1 MARETRVSVSL
12 TGAEHAAI
20 KATADANGESMA
32 NMLRRLG
39 LAAAKE
45 AGK

>member
-1 MARETRVSVSL
+1 MTRETRVPVSL
-12 TGAEHAAI
+12 SKDEHAAI

>member
-12 TGAEHAAI
+12 TGAEHSAI

>member
-1 MARETRVSVSL
+1 MTRETRVPVSL
-12 TGAEHAAI
+12 SKDEHAAI

-45 AGK
+45 AMK